1 MTSVGV
7 FSHHT
12 YSFLTISPLPV
23 ASNNHLKF
31 SKSLL
36 PAYLTSDVTLIANPR
51 WIQRCTGNLL
61 DTTLILLTWNIQKK
75 MTDLL
80 SSLPVVT

>member
-1 MTSVGV
+1 MTSMGV
-7 FSHHT
+7 FSHRT
-12 YSFLTISPLPV
+12 YSFLTISPSPV

-61 DTTLILLTWNIQKK
+61 DTTLILLTWTIQKK

-80 SSLPVVT
+80 SSLPPVT